1 MMVDQDR
8 SAERLQLRRMRQVS
22 LVEGST
28 LIVLIFIAVPLKHL
42 GGYPL
47 ATAIIGPIHG
57 TAFVVYVWML
67 IQTVVSGDWS
77 RTEVLKLAIAAIVP
91 FGAFFNQRVLKEKDA
106 ALATRL
112 S

>member
-1 MMVDQDR
+1 MMIRQDR

-47 ATAIIGPIHG
+47 ATAIMGPIHG
-57 TAFVVYVWML
+57 IAFVVYVWML
-67 IQTVVSGDWS
+67 IQTVVSGEWS
-77 RTEVLKLAIAAIVP
+77 RVEILRLMIAAIVP
-91 FGAFFNQRVLKEKDA
+91 FGAFFNERALREKDA
-106 ALATRL
+106 ALAAL
-112 S
+112 A